1 MSPTSAQVID
11 VSYEDVNVT
20 KTGFR
25 FPNIIEEHPSD
36 DDVPDFPIVSKN
48 NNEIVDKEIYDN
60 FPYYV
65 KSSVWSFSDD
75 NLNFDNFKPFGFN
88 PTNRE
93 SLKLFDIFDKP
104 IVYEPFCTPY
114 PDIREIIKN
123 IENNSA
129 AKMLKLASLEDNN
142 DNLLQKIENVDFST
156 ISTCLQRSIII
167 PLSYQLEMVNNAT
180 LKYFLVNCD
189 LYDHMK
195 NICNYFFLMDG
206 EFAKTI
212 CTNIFEK
219 LNTTNSPQELLN
231 FATLHSIL
239 DKSFGSSIS
248 GKLYEIYVYNKA
260 REPLSS
266 SQMCEASESYFI
278 LLFYSTCGR
287 TENSRVKSDD

>member
-1 MSPTSAQVID
+1 MDIETPSTFDIGPFGLPSATTLSPTSAKVID
-11 VSYEDVNVT
+11 TSCEDINVA
-20 KTGFR
+20 KSGFR
-25 FPNIIEEHPSD
+25 FPNVIEEHASD
-36 DDVPDFPIVSKN
+36 DDVPDFPIVSKTT
-48 NNEIVDKEIYDN
+48 NEIVDKEIYNN

-75 NLNFDNFKPFGFN
+75 TLNFDNFKPFGINSTF
-88 PTNRE
+88 RE
-93 SLKLFDIFDKP
+93 SFKTFEIFDKP
-104 IVYEPFCTPY
+104 IIYESFCTPY
-114 PDIREIIKN
+114 PDIREIIRD

-129 AKMLKLASLEDNN
+129 TKMLKLASLQDGN
-142 DNLLQKIENVDFST
+142 DNLLQKIENIDLST

-195 NICNYFFLMDG
+195 NICDYFFLMDG

-239 DKSFGSSIS
+239 DKSFGSSVS
-248 GKLYEIYVYNKA
+248 GNFSTNNIYIWYCV
-260 REPLSS
+260 
-266 SQMCEASESYFI
+266 
-278 LLFYSTCGR
+278 
-287 TENSRVKSDD
+287 